1 MAFTAFDLA
10 TLVAVQRK
18 QQTLPRFWA
27 NFFTTVITFETESI
41 DFEVVSRRYKK
52 LAPFV
57 APNVQGRVID
67 TQGSRVIRFKPA
79 YVKVKSVL
87 DPTKALARVPGE
99 YIYNSLSNEQRRLA
113 NLAENLRE
121 QRSRIENREEWL
133 AAKAIIDGKVTI
145 EGEDYSPHQ
154 VDFGRD
160 PSLTLDLTG
169 NNAWDNAQ
177 SNPLKDILEQK
188 RTINKLSGGVVN
200 RIVFGTDAWDAFA
213 IRLGLD
219 NPGIGNLLDTNF
231 RGSETEVSRI
241 LNGYEGVEYVGR
253 VRGSSG
259 AGFDAYV
266 YSGGYDDAT
275 GANVPL
281 LDTKQVVGIA
291 NNFDGVATYGAIMD
305 ADAGYRAL
313 PIFVKNWR
321 NEDPSVEY
329 VMSQSAPLFVPA
341 EPDSVFLINTGI
353 TVV

>member
-27 NFFTTVITFETESI
+27 NFYRNVITFETESI

-99 YIYNSLSNEQRRLA
+99 YIYNNLTNEQRRLA

-133 AAKAIIDGKVTI
+133 AARAIIDGTVLI
-145 EGEDYSPHQ
+145 SGEDYAPHQ

-160 PSLTLDLTG
+160 PSLTVTLTG
-169 NNAWDNAQ
+169 TAVWSNAQ
-177 SNPLKDILEQK
+177 SDPLGDILSAK
-188 RTINKLSGGVVN
+188 RQINKLSGGVTS
-200 RIVFGTDAWDAFA
+200 RIVFGVDAWDAFA
-213 IRLGLD
+213 QRLGLD

-231 RGSETEVSRI
+231 RGSDTDVSRI
-241 LNGYEGVEYVGR
+241 LNGYEGVEYAGR

-266 YSGGYDDAT
+266 YSGGYDDDT

-281 LDTKQVVGIA
+281 LKATQVVGIA
-291 NNFDGVATYGAIMD
+291 NNFDGVASYGAIMD
-305 ADAGYRAL
+305 AEAGYRAL
-313 PIFVKNWR
+313 PIFVKNWK
-321 NEDPSVEY
+321 NDDPSVEY

-341 EPDSVFLINTGI
+341 EPDATFLINAL
-353 TVV
+353 